1 MGGVESRTV
10 TVNEHEA
17 VRPASSVAV
26 QLTVV
31 VPCGNPLPDA
41 GVQVTVTDWSQLSV
55 AVTV

>member
-10 TVNEHEA
+10 TVDEHEA

-41 GVQVTVTDWSQLSV
+41 GVQVTVTD
-55 AVTV
+55 